1 MFPYTLPEDKRVDN
15 SQAANPVRCSKS
27 ILAWVVHLLS
37 IAVSTRN
44 ATDTL
49 PLANGPCVVSG
60 VLGSLRVPQ
69 ERV

>member
-37 IAVSTRN
+37 TRN